1 MVDQHLV
8 ILLVKLAI
16 AASVASILV
25 RFEAFK
31 RLLLREERT
40 IYQRLQLTLTLSAAF
55 GACVAARVATGTY
68 KAADLGLEASF
79 LAGLLGGYVP
89 GLLGGVLISLP
100 AMFGGELLTMPL
112 YAAVGVLAG
121 MLRDA
126 APELEELWRVSPFL
140 EMNLI
145 RAIRNWS
152 GNRRL
157 VFHLILIAALM
168 SLEPL
173 RFGMSHLRHE
183 GGVFV
188 LYPEG
193 AEFWNYVAVWF
204 STMFAVLLPLKIWA
218 NARTERQVEIQAR
231 LLQEARLRALTS
243 QINPHFLFNT
253 LNSIASLVRT
263 NPEMARAVIHKLS
276 AILRRLMK
284 KQDNLIPLREEL
296 TFIDDYLSIEMVRFG
311 DKLRFIKEVDEN
323 TLNAMVPS
331 MLLQPIIENSLKH
344 GISSKVNGG
353 TIWLRARWE
362 QNQVH
367 LVVEDDGVGI
377 AEANLANLFEQGI
390 GVSNVNERLRVLY
403 GSDYRMWVDS
413 KPGEGTRTGIELPA
427 GATEGGGKKPTGM
440 ARVS

>member
-16 AASVASILV
+16 AASMASILV

-40 IYQRLQLTLTLSAAF
+40 IYQRLQLTLALAAAF
-55 GACVAARVATGTY
+55 GAGVAVRVATGTY

-100 AMFGGELLTMPL
+100 AMFGGEMLTMPL

-126 APELEELWRVSPFL
+126 APELEEIWRVSPFL

-188 LYPEG
+188 LYPDG

-263 NPEMARAVIHKLS
+263 DPDGARLVIVKLS
-276 AILRRLMK
+276 NILRRLMK
-284 KQDNLIPLREEL
+284 KTENVTSLREEMN
-296 TFIDDYLSIEMVRFG
+296 FIEDYIAIEMVRFG
-311 DKLRFIKEVDEN
+311 SKLRYVKDVEGAVLE
-323 TLNAMVPS
+323 ARVPS
-331 MLLQPIIENSLKH
+331 MILQPIVENSLKH
-344 GISSKVNGG
+344 GLASKVEGG
-353 TIWLRARWE
+353 TIRVRAWLGE
-362 QNQVH
+362 GKLH
-367 LVVEDDGVGI
+367 LEVEDDGVGI
-377 AEANLANLFEQGI
+377 PEARLNRIFEQGI
-390 GVSNVNERLRVLY
+390 GVSNVNERLQVLF
-403 GSDYRMWVDS
+403 GDEYRMWIDS
-413 KPGEGTRTGIELPA
+413 KTGEGTRTGIEIPS
-427 GATEGGGKKPTGM
+427 GATSL
-440 ARVS
+440 AAVS

>member
-16 AASVASILV
+16 AASMASILV

-40 IYQRLQLTLTLSAAF
+40 IYQRLQLTLALAAAF
-55 GACVAARVATGTY
+55 GAGVAVRVATGTY

-126 APELEELWRVSPFL
+126 APELEEIWRVSPFL

-188 LYPEG
+188 LYPDG

-263 NPEMARAVIHKLS
+263 DPDGARLVIVKLS
-276 AILRRLMK
+276 NILRRLMK
-284 KQDNLIPLREEL
+284 KTENVTSLREEMN
-296 TFIDDYLSIEMVRFG
+296 FIEDYIAIEMVRFG
-311 DKLRFIKEVDEN
+311 SKLRYVKDVEGAVLE
-323 TLNAMVPS
+323 ARVPS
-331 MLLQPIIENSLKH
+331 MILQPIVENSLKH
-344 GISSKVNGG
+344 GLASKVEGG
-353 TIWLRARWE
+353 TIRVRAWLGE
-362 QNQVH
+362 GKLH
-367 LVVEDDGVGI
+367 LEVEDDGVGI
-377 AEANLANLFEQGI
+377 PEARLNRIFEQGI
-390 GVSNVNERLRVLY
+390 GVSNVNERLQVLF
-403 GSDYRMWVDS
+403 GDEYRMWIDS
-413 KPGEGTRTGIELPA
+413 KTGEGTRTGIEIPS
-427 GATEGGGKKPTGM
+427 GATSL
-440 ARVS
+440 AAVS

>member
-16 AASVASILV
+16 AASVASFLV

-40 IYQRLQLTLTLSAAF
+40 IYQRLQLTLALTVAF
-55 GACVAARVATGTY
+55 GGCVATRVVTGTY
-68 KAADLGLEASF
+68 RATDLGLEGSF
-79 LAGLLGGYVP
+79 LAGLVGGYVP
-89 GLLGGVLISLP
+89 GLLGGVLISMP
-100 AMFGGELLTMPL
+100 AMFHGELVTMPL

-126 APELEELWRVSPFL
+126 SPELEEIWRVSPFL

-145 RAIRNWS
+145 RAIRDWS

-157 VFHLILIAALM
+157 VFHVILILALM

-173 RFGMSHLRHE
+173 RFAMSRLRNE

-193 AEFWNYVAVWF
+193 AGFWSYVAVWF
-204 STMFAVLLPLKIWA
+204 CTMFAVLLPLKIWA
-218 NARTERQVEIQAR
+218 NARTEQQVVIQAR

-263 NPEMARAVIHKLS
+263 NPDGARTVIVKLS
-276 AILRRLMK
+276 NILRRLMK
-284 KQDNLIPLREEL
+284 KTENMTSLREEL
-296 TFIDDYLSIEMVRFG
+296 NFIEDYISIEMVRFG
-311 DKLRFIKEVDEN
+311 TKLRYVKEVEGNVLD
-323 TLNAMVPS
+323 LPVPS
-331 MLLQPIIENSLKH
+331 MILQPIVENSLKH
-344 GISSKVNGG
+344 GLASKVEGG
-353 TIWLRARWE
+353 TIRVRAWHGGSKL
-362 QNQVH
+362 H
-367 LVVEDDGVGI
+367 LEVEDDGVGI
-377 AEANLANLFEQGI
+377 PEARLNRIFEQGI
-390 GVSNVNERLRVLY
+390 GVSNVNERLQVLF
-403 GSDYRMWVDS
+403 GDEYRMWIDS
-413 KPGEGTRTGIELPA
+413 KTGEGTRTGIEIPSSASSLA
-427 GATEGGGKKPTGM
+427 A
-440 ARVS
+440 VS

>member
-16 AASVASILV
+16 AASMASILV

-40 IYQRLQLTLTLSAAF
+40 IYQRLQLTLALAAAF
-55 GACVAARVATGTY
+55 GAGVAVRVATGTY

-126 APELEELWRVSPFL
+126 APELEEIWRVSPFL

-188 LYPEG
+188 LYPDG

-263 NPEMARAVIHKLS
+263 DPDRARLVIVKLS
-276 AILRRLMK
+276 NILRRLMK
-284 KQDNLIPLREEL
+284 KTENVTSLREEMN
-296 TFIDDYLSIEMVRFG
+296 FIEDYIAIEMVRFG
-311 DKLRFIKEVDEN
+311 SKLRYVKDVEGAVLE
-323 TLNAMVPS
+323 ARVPS
-331 MLLQPIIENSLKH
+331 MILQPIVENSLKH
-344 GISSKVNGG
+344 GLASKVEGG
-353 TIWLRARWE
+353 TIRVRAWLGE
-362 QNQVH
+362 GKLH
-367 LVVEDDGVGI
+367 LEVEDDGVGI
-377 AEANLANLFEQGI
+377 PEARLNRIFEQGI
-390 GVSNVNERLRVLY
+390 GVSNVNERLQVLF
-403 GSDYRMWVDS
+403 GDEYRMWIDS
-413 KPGEGTRTGIELPA
+413 KTGEGTRTGIEIPS
-427 GATEGGGKKPTGM
+427 GATSL
-440 ARVS
+440 AAVS

>member
-263 NPEMARAVIHKLS
+263 NPDGARQVIVKLS
-276 AILRRLMK
+276 NILRRLMK
-284 KQDNLIPLREEL
+284 KTENVISLREEFN
-296 TFIDDYLSIEMVRFG
+296 FIEDYISIEMVRFG
-311 DKLRFIKEVDEN
+311 SKLRYVKEVEGAV
-323 TLNAMVPS
+323 LEARVPS
-331 MLLQPIIENSLKH
+331 MILQPIVENSLKH
-344 GISSKVNGG
+344 GLAGKVEGG
-353 TIWLRARWE
+353 TIRVRAWLGE
-362 QNQVH
+362 GKLH
-367 LVVEDDGVGI
+367 LEVEDDGVGI
-377 AEANLANLFEQGI
+377 PEARLNRIFEQGI
-390 GVSNVNERLRVLY
+390 GVSNVNERLQVLF
-403 GSDYRMWVDS
+403 GDEYRMWIDS
-413 KPGEGTRTGIELPA
+413 KTGEGTRTGIEIPS
-427 GATEGGGKKPTGM
+427 GATSL
-440 ARVS
+440 AAVS

>member
-16 AASVASILV
+16 AASVASFLV

-40 IYQRLQLTLTLSAAF
+40 IYQRLQLTIALTIAF
-55 GACVAARVATGTY
+55 GGCVGTRVVTGTY
-68 KAADLGLEASF
+68 KATDLGLEASF
-79 LAGLLGGYVP
+79 LAGLVGGYVP

-100 AMFGGELLTMPL
+100 AMFNGELLTMPL
-112 YAAVGVLAG
+112 YAALGVLAG

-126 APELEELWRVSPFL
+126 APELEEIWRVSPFL

-157 VFHLILIAALM
+157 VFHLILIGALM

-173 RFGMSHLRHE
+173 RFAMSRLLHE

-188 LYPEG
+188 LYPDG
-193 AEFWNYVAVWF
+193 AGFWHYVAVWF

-218 NARTERQVEIQAR
+218 NARTERLVEIQAS

-253 LNSIASLVRT
+253 LNSISSLIRT
-263 NPEMARAVIHKLS
+263 NPDGARQVIVKLS
-276 AILRRLMK
+276 NILRRLMK
-284 KQDNLIPLREEL
+284 KTENTIPLREEIN
-296 TFIDDYLSIEMVRFG
+296 FIEDYISIEMVRFG
-311 DKLRFIKEVDEN
+311 SKLRFIKEVDGGVLE
-323 TLNAMVPS
+323 LRVPS
-331 MLLQPIIENSLKH
+331 MILQPIVENSLKH
-344 GISSKVNGG
+344 GLADKIEGG
-353 TIWLRARWE
+353 TIRVRAWQAE
-362 QNQVH
+362 GKLH
-367 LVVEDDGVGI
+367 LEVEDDGVGI
-377 AEANLANLFEQGI
+377 PEPRLNRIFEQGI
-390 GVSNVNERLRVLY
+390 GVSNVNERLQVLF
-403 GSDYRMWVDS
+403 GDEYRMWIDS
-413 KPGEGTRTGIELPA
+413 KPGEGTRTGIELPSHA
-427 GATEGGGKKPTGM
+427 SSLA
-440 ARVS
+440 AVS

>member
-16 AASVASILV
+16 AASMASILV

-40 IYQRLQLTLTLSAAF
+40 IYQRLQLTLALAAAF
-55 GACVAARVATGTY
+55 GAGVAVRVATGTY

-100 AMFGGELLTMPL
+100 AMFGGEMLTMPL

-126 APELEELWRVSPFL
+126 APELEEIWRVSPFL

-263 NPEMARAVIHKLS
+263 DPDGARLVIVKLS
-276 AILRRLMK
+276 NILRRLMK
-284 KQDNLIPLREEL
+284 KTENVTSLREEMN
-296 TFIDDYLSIEMVRFG
+296 FIEDYIAIEMVRFG
-311 DKLRFIKEVDEN
+311 SKLRYVKDVEGAVLE
-323 TLNAMVPS
+323 ARVPS
-331 MLLQPIIENSLKH
+331 MILQPIVENSLKH
-344 GISSKVNGG
+344 GLASKVEGG
-353 TIWLRARWE
+353 TIRVRAWLGE
-362 QNQVH
+362 GKLH
-367 LVVEDDGVGI
+367 LEVEDDGVGI
-377 AEANLANLFEQGI
+377 PEARLNRIFEQGI
-390 GVSNVNERLRVLY
+390 GVSNVNERLQVLF
-403 GSDYRMWVDS
+403 GDEYRMWIDS
-413 KPGEGTRTGIELPA
+413 KTGEGTRTGIEIPS
-427 GATEGGGKKPTGM
+427 GATSL
-440 ARVS
+440 AAVS